1 MAELEKNEI
10 AVIGDK
16 DSILGFK
23 SIGFDTYEVLKT
35 DEQEVKQFVIAIL
48 RKNYKIVY
56 ITENYFMVC
65 EKDIDEFMKNKAYP
79 IVTVI
84 PTTTG
89 DKNIAFDSMKKLVEK
104 ALGGSF
110 F

>member
-1 MAELEKNEI
+1 MSETNRNEI

-23 SIGFDTYEVLKT
+23 SIGFDTYEIIKQ
-35 DEQEVKQFVIAIL
+35 DESDIKQFVISIL
-48 RKNYKIVY
+48 RKQYKIVY
-56 ITENYFMVC
+56 ITENYFIIC
-65 EKDIDEFMKNKAYP
+65 EKDVEEYLKNKSYP
-79 IVTVI
+79 ILTVI
-84 PTTTG
+84 PNTSSE
-89 DKNIAFDSMKKLVEK
+89 KNITFDSIKKLVEK